1 LPIANCQSP
10 IVGRRPAVFDWQSAI
25 GNPKSEIRMIVFDQ
39 LKRNDLHLRL
49 ITWGVL
55 LGMGILFAGLW
66 WVQIISYRHFS
77 ENQKAQSFRTVRIPA
92 IRGKILDRHGAAL
105 AENQPSYN
113 VIVYLD
119 ELREEFKKEW
129 ARSRPRRPAPDLTW
143 SQKALSWIGVRPKQP
158 TRTKLLPARLP
169 LAERLALESQARY
182 RVVSNIAHSVS
193 RWLQVP
199 AEISYEQFARHY
211 SEKLAL
217 PLPLLE
223 NLNQQQVARLLEGSF
238 NAPGIDLEVQ
248 PNRHYPGGNLAA
260 HVLGY
265 LVRDNRSMEG
275 EVADFNFRLSDY
287 RGHVGIELEF
297 DAELRGKA
305 GVKSVLV
312 NSLGY
317 RQSENIWAP
326 AEPGRNVLLTI
337 DAAIQQSAESALQS
351 AMAGGLVRG
360 AAVVMDPHN
369 GDVLAMASSPTFD
382 PNSFIPRIGLEEWKR
397 INDPTLKHQVNR
409 AMQENYA
416 PGSIFKV
423 VTGLA
428 ALETPGFDP
437 AQKIFNPGHIRVPGR
452 NRPIDDLA
460 DPGDYD
466 FLKAFIKSSN
476 TYFITNGMKAGI
488 ESIVRLGQRLHLGER
503 TGLLRVQETPGSFP
517 KLAEVRRG
525 WIAPDTALI
534 CIGQGRIDMTPLQ
547 VAVMISAIANGG
559 KVLWPRLVQ
568 RVEPAEPHRDEPVI
582 EFPPKPPRDELR
594 VSERSLKVT
603 REAMLADVESG
614 GTGKQALVP
623 GMSIGG
629 KTGTAQITDPRG
641 NKVGV
646 TTWFAS
652 CAPFENPRW
661 VVVVMVEQGASGGGT
676 CAPVA
681 AQIYR
686 TIQKLELEGR
696 PSVARNN

>member
-1 LPIANCQSP
+1 
-10 IVGRRPAVFDWQSAI
+10 
-25 GNPKSEIRMIVFDQ
+25 MIVFDQ
-39 LKRNDLHLRL
+39 LKKNDPHLRVM
-49 ITWGVL
+49 TWVVL

-77 ENQKAQSFRTVRIPA
+77 ENQKAQAFRTVRIPA

-113 VIVYLD
+113 VIIYLD

-129 ARSRPRRPAPDLTW
+129 ARSRPRRQVPDLSW
-143 SQKALSWIGVRPKQP
+143 SEKALSWVGIRSKQP
-158 TRTKLLPARLP
+158 PKMKLLPARLP
-169 LAERLALESQARY
+169 VAQRLALESQSRH
-182 RVVSNIAHSVS
+182 RVVSNIAQSVS
-193 RWLQVP
+193 RLLQVP
-199 AEISYEQFARHY
+199 LAISYEDFARHY

-217 PLPLLE
+217 PLPLLL
-223 NLNQQQVARLLEGSF
+223 NLNQHQVARLLEGSF
-238 NAPGIDLEVQ
+238 NAPGVDLEVQ
-248 PNRHYPGGNLAA
+248 PNRHYPGGGLAA

-287 RGHVGIELEF
+287 RGHVGIEREF

-326 AEPGRNVLLTI
+326 AEPGRNVTLTI

-351 AMAGGLVRG
+351 AMAGPVLG
-360 AAVVMDPHN
+360 AVVVMDPHN
-369 GDVLAMASSPTFD
+369 GDVLALASSPAFD
-382 PNSFIPRIGLEEWKR
+382 PNSFIPRISSNEWRRLSDEK
-397 INDPTLKHQVNR
+397 LKPQINR

-428 ALETPGFDP
+428 ILEAGIDP
-437 AQKIFNPGHIRVPGR
+437 HERIWNPSWIRVPGR

-460 DPGDYD
+460 NPGEYD
-466 FLKAFIKSSN
+466 FEKAFIKSSN

-488 ESIVRLGQRLHLGER
+488 ESIIRLGQRLHLGEK
-503 TGLLRVQETPGSFP
+503 TGLLRDQETPGYLP

-525 WIAPDTALI
+525 WIAPDTAYI
-534 CIGQGRIDMTPLQ
+534 CIGQGRLNVTPLQ
-547 VAVMISAIANGG
+547 MAVMISAIANGG

-568 RVEPAEPHRDEPVI
+568 RVEPAEPHSDEPVI
-582 EFPPKPPRDELR
+582 EYPPKPPRNELG
-594 VSERSLKVT
+594 VSERTLKVT
-603 REAMLADVESG
+603 RKAMLADVESG
-614 GTGKQALVP
+614 GTGQQALVP

-661 VVVVMVEQGASGGGT
+661 VVVVMVEQGASGGNT

-681 AQIYR
+681 AQVYR
-686 TIQKLELEGR
+686 TIQKLETEAR
-696 PSVARNN
+696 PVVARNIR